1 MAKVTAHVGVVL
13 NIGNYQSLRLELGL
27 EDEVKAGESLD
38 EATDRVYDFVE
49 KALERKI
56 EAAKK
61 DF

>member
-27 EDEVKAGESLD
+27 EDDVKAGETLD